1 MLFPSKLEIL
11 KPRSAIQ
18 VCVSDEAINASK
30 VREKKTQYKIG
41 VVENYL

>member
-18 VCVSDEAINASK
+18 VCVSDEAINIASK
-30 VREKKTQYKIG
+30 VREKKTVQDRG
-41 VVENYL
+41 S